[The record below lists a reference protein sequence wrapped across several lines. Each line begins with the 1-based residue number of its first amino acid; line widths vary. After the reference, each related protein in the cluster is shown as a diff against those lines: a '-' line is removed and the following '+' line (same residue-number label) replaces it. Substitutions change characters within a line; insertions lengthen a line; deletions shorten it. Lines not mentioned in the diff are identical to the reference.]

1 MAAAICSLNTEDE
14 DFGAL
19 ETEVLPTEV
28 LLLDIGAGFSF
39 FCVGARASPS
49 AGRAFGGRADKL
61 LMACGF
67 DGDRR
72 SGDCGT
78 AGLDG
83 CSLVVDAE
91 LALRR
96 LPPGVKPNPPVA
108 VRDTCLAVAGVFFDD
123 GRGGRGGTTKP
134 PSLVPGLLLM
144 LLARLMLDPGRV
156 GGPIGLSAE
165 KKLDRRRSRR
175 SFGVVGIDWR
185 LSTALSDKD
194 GRDAF
199 RAFGVSTSCSKTGS

>member
-1 MAAAICSLNTEDE
+1 MSWSNPPSNCEGILRAGLAASFSRSLRAAALAAAICSLKTEDE
-14 DFGAL
+14 DFAAL
-19 ETEVLPTEV
+19 GTVV
-28 LLLDIGAGFSF
+28 LLLDDRAGFSF
-39 FCVGARASPS
+39 FCVGAKVSPN
-49 AGRAFGGRADKL
+49 AGRAFGGRADTL

-67 DGDRR
+67 DGDDT
-72 SGDCGT
+72 SVDCGT
-78 AGLDG
+78 AGLEG

-96 LPPGVKPNPPVA
+96 LPPGVKPNPPAA
-108 VRDTCLAVAGVFFDD
+108 VRDACLAVAGVFFAD
-123 GRGGRGGTTKP
+123 GKGGRGGTTKP

-175 SFGVVGIDWR
+175 SFGVVGID
-185 LSTALSDKD
+185 
-194 GRDAF
+194 
-199 RAFGVSTSCSKTGS
+199 